1 MKDEIEHILEEFVP
15 EIEKE
20 IAKVIPK
27 QGIPNLNDAVWYHL
41 ETGGKRLRPILAIM
55 TCRALGGDVKRVI
68 PFAAACEM
76 IHNWLLIHDDIEDGD
91 MMRRNKETV
100 WKKYGTDHGINIGDF
115 IAAKV
120 YEIILKSKNLGVDE
134 STIIRLFEESVK
146 TCVKTAE
153 GQTREMNLRKNNNP
167 TETEYMDMVKQ
178 KTAYYLTLP
187 IIGGAVITG
196 AQDSVIEKIKEFGL
210 KIGPAFQMTD
220 DLLDLTEGKG
230 RDGIG
235 SDIKEGKRSIMVVH
249 CSSKCEPDEK
259 NKLFD
264 ILNKPRKDTSKDDV
278 LWVKGLF
285 EKYGSIE
292 YTKES
297 AEELVKESE
306 NIISDIPSEL
316 RKILNWFAEY
326 MIKRK
331 K

>member
-1 MKDEIEHILEEFVP
+1 MKDEIEHLLEEFVP

-20 IAKVIPK
+20 IVEIIPK
-27 QGIPNLNDAVWYHL
+27 QGIPNLNDAIWYHL

-55 TCRALGGDVKRVI
+55 TSKALGGDVKRVI

-91 MMRRNKETV
+91 VMRRNKETV
-100 WKKYGTDHGINIGDF
+100 WKKYGVDHGINIGDF
-115 IAAKV
+115 MSAKV
-120 YEIILKSKNLGVDE
+120 YELILKSKDLGVDE
-134 STIIRLFEESVK
+134 SVIIRLLEESVK

-167 TETEYMDMVKQ
+167 TETEYMDMVRQ

-196 AQDSVIEKIKEFGL
+196 AQDGVIEKIKEFGL

-230 RDGIG
+230 RDDIG
-235 SDIKEGKRSIMVVH
+235 SDIKEGKRSVMVVH
-249 CSSKCEPDEK
+249 CGSKCEPDEK
-259 NKLFD
+259 NRLFD
-264 ILNKPRKDTSKDDV
+264 ILNKSRADTSKDDV
-278 LWVKGLF
+278 LWVKKLF

-292 YTKES
+292 YASKRS
-297 AEELVKESE
+297 EELANESKG
-306 NIISDIPSEL
+306 IISDTPSEL
-316 RKILNWFAEY
+316 RDILNWFAEY